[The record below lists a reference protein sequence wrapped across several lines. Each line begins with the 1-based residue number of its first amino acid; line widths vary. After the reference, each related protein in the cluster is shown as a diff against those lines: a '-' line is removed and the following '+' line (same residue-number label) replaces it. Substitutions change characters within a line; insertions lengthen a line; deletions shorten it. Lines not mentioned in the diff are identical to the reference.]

1 MKSLVQGH
9 RAKGCGDRVRIRTLG
24 SLYPDP
30 SSLPKCVL
38 ELTFSNC
45 GVRSLVGYKV
55 PCIDLSP
62 AFETQRNEKKAECG
76 GVLNPETF

>member
-9 RAKGCGDRVRIRTLG
+9 RARGCGDRVRTLG

-30 SSLPKCVL
+30 SSLPKCFL

-45 GVRSLVGYKV
+45 GVQPLVGYKV
-55 PCIDLSP
+55 PFIDLSP
-62 AFETQRNEKKAECG
+62 AFETQRNERG
-76 GVLNPETF
+76 